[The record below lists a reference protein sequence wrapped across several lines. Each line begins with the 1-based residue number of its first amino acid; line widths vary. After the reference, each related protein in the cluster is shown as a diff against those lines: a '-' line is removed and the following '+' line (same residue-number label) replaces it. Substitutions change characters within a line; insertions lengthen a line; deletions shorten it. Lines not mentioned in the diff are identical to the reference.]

1 MEIKI
6 ASDVE
11 ARHFE
16 SDAVKGVAGRI
27 LIGQADGAPNF
38 CMRMFEIAPGGHT
51 PRHTH
56 AWEHEMFYHS
66 GSGEVFGGGTWNPVG
81 PGSVVLV
88 EPNEEHQIRNTGS
101 EPLVLICLVPSGAP
115 EL

>member
-1 MEIKI
+1 VEIKI
-6 ASDVE
+6 AKDVD
-11 ARHFE
+11 ARHFD
-16 SDAVKGVAGRI
+16 SDVVKGVAGRI
-27 LIGQADGAPNF
+27 LIGKDDGAPNF

-66 GSGEVFGGGTWNPVG
+66 GSGEVFGGGKWNPVG

-88 EPNEEHQIRNTGS
+88 EPNEEHQIKNTGT